1 MYVAL
6 PMICVSQ
13 KPCRIIRK
21 TRKKLRISHPLFEDN
36 YMNLNSGK
44 CHLLI
49 SGHKYEHLWVQIG
62 KNMAWEENKLKL
74 LGITVDNEL
83 IFDGHISNICLEA
96 NKKIS
101 VLWRL
106 KNTSAVKDIH

>member
-21 TRKKLRISHPLFEDN
+21 TWKKLGTSHPLFEDN
-36 YMNLNSGK
+36 HMNLNSGK
-44 CHLLI
+44 CHLFI
-49 SGHKYEHLWVQIG
+49 SGHKYEHQWVQIG

-83 IFDGHISNICLEA
+83 IFDVHISNKCLEA
-96 NKKIS
+96 NKCFM
-101 VLWRL
+101 
-106 KNTSAVKDIH
+106 